1 MTKYPAALP
10 GLVVQ
15 DNHFATLAAPEP
27 APCDRVQPLHV
38 HESAAK
44 PGPILALELFMT
56 NTISKLAVILLATC
70 FGTATAWSADSTE
83 VPAEER
89 ERLAGMFDSI
99 APEHIKAS
107 PIDGWYMIQKGSVV
121 AYISKDGRYLLQGD
135 LIDLDSKVN
144 LSEASR
150 TDGRRELMSQ
160 VSNDEVILF
169 SPENVKYSV
178 SIFTDVDCT
187 YCRRLHNQIQQYMAN
202 GIEVRYLLYPRGGP
216 ASASWNTSEAVWC
229 AKDRGE
235 ALTAAKLDREFESS
249 SCDASIVQDHYIL
262 GQEVGLSGTPAI
274 VLEDGELI
282 AGYLPPDALKMR
294 LEQKAAENAKV
305 AASQ

>member
-1 MTKYPAALP
+1 
-10 GLVVQ
+10 
-15 DNHFATLAAPEP
+15 
-27 APCDRVQPLHV
+27 
-38 HESAAK
+38 
-44 PGPILALELFMT
+44 MT
-56 NTISKLAVILLATC
+56 NKYFSIAGVLLAS
-70 FGTATAWSADSTE
+70 FFAVATAWSADTAE

-99 APEHIKAS
+99 DPENIKTS
-107 PIDGWYMIQKGSVV
+107 PVDGWYMIQKGSLI

-144 LSEASR
+144 LSEESR
-150 TDGRRELMSQ
+150 TDGRRALMSG
-160 VSNDEVILF
+160 VSDDEVILF
-169 SPENVKYSV
+169 SPETPKYSV

-187 YCRRLHNQIQQYMAN
+187 YCRRLHSQIEQYMAN

-235 ALTAAKLDREFESS
+235 ALTMAKLDRDFESS
-249 SCDASIVQDHYIL
+249 SCDASIVQEHYVL

-282 AGYLPPDALKMR
+282 AGYLPPDALKAR
-294 LEQKAAENAKV
+294 LEQKAAMSAQV
-305 AASQ
+305 AASE